1 MLMDTFTSTRGP
13 GSKIHDPLEQEVNAL
28 YRKRR
33 LISGPEDSFGMMGGG
48 PSLPKKSKMPDY
60 YVADLVHIVALCK
73 DRIPLVNLG
82 NEVCDIGKLFYQI
95 SILWQCVLASW
106 KLTLLSSLE
115 SNFEF

>member
-82 NEVCDIGKLFYQI
+82 NEVSD
-95 SILWQCVLASW
+95 ILWKTVL
-106 KLTLLSSLE
+106 
-115 SNFEF
+115 SNFYFMAVCPCLLEISTFKWP